1 MQKAIQKRPLA
12 EEPEWKE
19 FMEAVRAANSDKEF
33 KEAIRQFVKEATS

>member
-19 FMEAVRAANSDKEF
+19 FMEAVKAANSDKEF

>member
-19 FMEAVRAANSDKEF
+19 FMETVRAANSDKEF
-33 KEAIRQFVKEATS
+33 REAIRQFVKEATS